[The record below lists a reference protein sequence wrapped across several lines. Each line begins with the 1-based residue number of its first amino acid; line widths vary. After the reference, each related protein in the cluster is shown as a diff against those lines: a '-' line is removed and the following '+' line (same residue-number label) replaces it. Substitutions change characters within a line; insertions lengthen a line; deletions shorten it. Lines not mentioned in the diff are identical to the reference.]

1 MKKKFTFVKN
11 LILAVASALTLIAVS
26 FAWFSNS
33 NDNYVSSIES
43 EVVSPTYA
51 NVMYYVA
58 DNANNYSRLYGDI
71 ELKNWTSGSFK
82 KYKMIMTTAT
92 DDKLKLGMSIEGLPS
107 NMNADLKKS
116 VQVKYS
122 VYKATKIKNTN
133 GTVSFRDDQLLFG
146 SDYMRLSELSSGKIF
161 DGRSLA
167 SYQSKKNDVF
177 VIYYE
182 IGLAADSPTT
192 IQGLSSS
199 LGSLKIN
206 IQPVV

>member
-1 MKKKFTFVKN
+1 MKKKFTFIKN

-26 FAWFSNS
+26 FAWFSNPS
-33 NDNYVSSIES
+33 DNYVSSIES
-43 EVVSPTYA
+43 EVETPTYG

-58 DNANNYSRLYGDI
+58 DSNNNYSRFYGDI

-82 KYKMIMTTAT
+82 KYKMILTTAT
-92 DDKLKLGMSIEGLPS
+92 EDKLKLGMSIEGLPS

-122 VYKATKIKNTN
+122 VYKASKVKNSN
-133 GTVSFRDDQLLFG
+133 GVVSFNDDQLIYG
-146 SDYMRLSELSSGKIF
+146 SDYMRLSELSDGKIF

-167 SYQSKKNDVF
+167 SYQSSKNDVF

-206 IQPVV
+206 IQPVA